1 MIIINEMST
10 LSKDKLK
17 QFYLECQK
25 DKLLGIDTE
34 FYRVNSYSPELCLI
48 QLSNLSNSIILDPIE
63 SNLDE
68 NFLKDLLFNEKIIK
82 VFFAASQDIE
92 VLFNIFKRVPSPL
105 VDLQICISLIIK
117 NYSLSYSAACKFFL
131 AISINKNNQFIDWR
145 KRPLR
150 KDKILYAIND
160 VKYLLPLYEKLNREL
175 KRIKR
180 NDKVNQLHKKIS
192 DPRTYTEKPKYA
204 WKKLKFVP
212 KTDREFEILKSICEL
227 REKVAIKKNIPIKW
241 VIKNHEIKLL
251 LMKKSSIK
259 LKYNIIK
266 KIKDRELREKLNKLI
281 SISSQ

>member
-1 MIIINEMST
+1 MST

-34 FYRVNSYSPELCLI
+34 FYRVNSYRPELCLI

-68 NFLKDLLFNEKIIK
+68 NFLKDLLFNEKIVK

-117 NYSLSYSAACKFFL
+117 NFSLSYSAACKFFL

-150 KDKILYAIND
+150 KDKILYAFND

-175 KRIKR
+175 KRLKR
-180 NDKVNQLHKKIS
+180 NDKVNQLHKKIL

-212 KTDREFEILKSICEL
+212 KTDREFDILKNICEL

-251 LMKKSSIK
+251 LMKKSSYK
-259 LKYNIIK
+259 SKYNIIK
-266 KIKDRELREKLNKLI
+266 RIKDRELREELNKLI
-281 SISSQ
+281 SIPSQ